1 YLKSIIYIRVSLLY
15 DQHSI
20 TAESGQNIILP
31 CQVSDRSPVL
41 VVEWKKAELGSCCVL
56 LFRDSQF
63 DSEHQHPSFKDR
75 VDLQDK
81 NGDAS
86 LVLRHLTTDDSGT
99 YECRVFLTGAKR
111 NLVFPLTA
119 SFCLPVT
126 EMFEDVLF
134 FSVDPTPRSHCWFS
148 STESRMVSSR
158 GSRAGSS
165 GLVIGLAVLLL
176 LLLFTD

>member
-1 YLKSIIYIRVSLLY
+1 MASSSQLLLLWLLLLNVSSVST
-15 DQHSI
+15 DSNQHSI

-111 NLVFPLTA
+111 NLVAEPNIIINLT
-119 SFCLPVT
+119 VT
-126 EMFEDVLF
+126 
-134 FSVDPTPRSHCWFS
+134 P
-148 STESRMVSSR
+148 ESRMVSSR

>member
-1 YLKSIIYIRVSLLY
+1 MASSSQLLLLWLLLLNVSSVST
-15 DQHSI
+15 DSNQHSI
-20 TAESGQNIILP
+20 TAESGQSIILP
-31 CQVSDRSPVL
+31 CRVSDRSPVL
-41 VVEWKKAELGSCCVL
+41 AVEWTKAELGSYCVL

-63 DSEHQHPSFKDR
+63 YSENQHPSFKGR
-75 VDLQDK
+75 VDLLDRQMK

-111 NLVFPLTA
+111 NLVAEPNIIINLT
-119 SFCLPVT
+119 VT
-126 EMFEDVLF
+126 
-134 FSVDPTPRSHCWFS
+134 P
-148 STESRMVSSR
+148 ESRMVSSR

>member
-1 YLKSIIYIRVSLLY
+1 MASSSQLLLLWLLLLNVSSVST
-15 DQHSI
+15 DSNQHSI

-111 NLVFPLTA
+111 NLVAEPNIIINLT
-119 SFCLPVT
+119 V
-126 EMFEDVLF
+126 
-134 FSVDPTPRSHCWFS
+134 S
-148 STESRMVSSR
+148 SESRMVSSR